1 MAHLLEFYKH
11 QGISSLCHL
20 KKQENF
26 RKNKK
31 NYPSFKGLALGLNKF
46 SSRTVMD
53 MSSAWLSELEMED
66 QGFLNYDQMSKLY
79 GPIDDFSADSFSSES
94 YTENMSFPDQ
104 SFQTQ
109 QPQIK
114 LPSYQE
120 KSSSGISKC
129 SPTPD
134 PLISSTTLPS
144 SNAFTISFGDQK
156 PKDETLQFRDS
167 IGYGDAGIT
176 KVPTTMAR
184 NPLQAQDHV
193 LAERKRREKLN
204 RYFISLS
211 SLLPNLK
218 KMDKASVL
226 EDASNYIKEL
236 QGRVKELEG
245 SPGVKRKNVQ
255 ESIVSV
261 KRSRLS
267 SSDDEYSSSD
277 ETNSGESTNPFKS
290 CPEIEVRMSGSSVLV
305 RIQCQ
310 KNFCSMV
317 KALNQMQKLG
327 MSIIS
332 SSAMP
337 FAKTTLLITI
347 VAQTEDDF
355 CMTTSELVKNLQL
368 AI

>member
-1 MAHLLEFYKH
+1 
-11 QGISSLCHL
+11 
-20 KKQENF
+20 
-26 RKNKK
+26 
-31 NYPSFKGLALGLNKF
+31 
-46 SSRTVMD
+46 MD
-53 MSSAWLSELEMED
+53 VSSAWLSAELEMED
-66 QGFLNYDQMSKLY
+66 QGFMNYDQMSKLY
-79 GPIDDFSADSFSSES
+79 GPIDDISADSFSSGS
-94 YTENMSFPDQ
+94 YTENMSFLDQ

-109 QPQIK
+109 QPQIE

-120 KSSSGISKC
+120 KSSTGISKC
-129 SPTPD
+129 SPTPAPTPSPTPD
-134 PLISSTTLPS
+134 PLVPTTLPS
-144 SNAFTISFGDQK
+144 SNTFTISFGDLD
-156 PKDETLQFRDS
+156 PKNEILQFRDS
-167 IGYGDAGIT
+167 LAGTT
-176 KVPTTMAR
+176 KVPTMAR
-184 NPLQAQDHV
+184 NPVQAQDHV

-204 RYFISLS
+204 RHFISLS
-211 SLLPNLK
+211 ALLPNLK
-218 KMDKASVL
+218 KMDKATVL

-236 QGRVKELEG
+236 QGRLKELEG
-245 SPGVKRKNVQ
+245 SPGNIKKKNVQ
-255 ESIVSV
+255 ESTVISI

-277 ETNSGESTNPFKS
+277 EMNSGESTNPFKS
-290 CPEIEVRMSGSSVLV
+290 SPEIEVRMSGTSVLV

-310 KNFCSMV
+310 KSFSSMV